1 MGAIAAAIAVGLFFS
16 LQSSVFRS
24 PNGIANWLD
33 PAATLGIMAVAVA
46 LLMIGGEFDLSA
58 GVMTGTTALTTA
70 LVVTSLGWNIWAGMA
85 VSLVLALAIG
95 FFNGYLVVK
104 TGLPSLIITLAVFLF
119 LRGLNLGG
127 TKLLTGTTQVSG
139 VSESPGYD
147 FLHTILGS
155 SITIAGAQFS
165 ISILWWIAI
174 TALAAYV
181 LQKTRVGNWIFAI
194 GGDANAARAV
204 GVPVKKVK
212 IGLFMTTAAA
222 GWFIGNMLLIRLDSV
237 QATTGIGQE
246 LIYVVAAVIGGC
258 LLTGG
263 YGSAIGASIG
273 ALIFG
278 MTQLGIVYLGWDSDW
293 FQAFLGVM
301 LLLAVLGNQLVKQ
314 VLSRRPA

>member
-1 MGAIAAAIAVGLFFS
+1 M
-16 LQSSVFRS
+16 
-24 PNGIANWLD
+24 
-33 PAATLGIMAVAVA
+33 
-46 LLMIGGEFDLSA
+46 
-58 GVMTGTTALTTA
+58 TTA

-104 TGLPSLIITLAVFLF
+104 TGLPSLIITLAAFLF